1 MKRVLCTPFLH
12 RHLESLQWLG
22 HTWYLCLSLGKGHTL
37 YHCSS
42 LGKGHSWYH
51 CCSLRKGH
59 TSYLCSSLG
68 RALLSQRGFEAVPVG
83 VEGSRP
89 GQEEL
94 RRCLAHAW
102 DGQVAAC
109 YRAQRGS

>member
-1 MKRVLCTPFLH
+1 MAGA
-12 RHLESLQWLG
+12 HLVPLLIPGEGAQLVPLLFPREG
-22 HTWYLCLSLGKGHTL
+22 
-37 YHCSS
+37 
-42 LGKGHSWYH
+42 
-51 CCSLRKGH
+51 

-68 RALLSQRGFEAVPVG
+68 RALLSQRGFGAVPVG

-94 RRCLAHAW
+94 RRCLAHGW